1 MPTLIQG
8 RNWDELSPRGK
19 VLMIFRVIV
28 QIILGIVQLTLLVA
42 ALRDIRRRPAD
53 QIRGSKRLWIMVSF
67 INWVGPIAYLK
78 FGRLD
83 RGAE

>member
-1 MPTLIQG
+1 MPTFVQG
-8 RNWDELSPRGK
+8 RNWDDLSPRGK

-28 QIILGIVQLTLLVA
+28 QMILGMVQLALLIS

-53 QIRGSKRLWIMVSF
+53 QIRGSKRLWTMVSL
-67 INWVGPIAYLK
+67 INWVGPIAYFK

-83 RGAE
+83 RAIE

>member
-1 MPTLIQG
+1 MPTLVQG

-28 QIILGIVQLTLLVA
+28 QIILGIAQLTLLVA

-53 QIRGSKRLWIMVSF
+53 QIRGSKRLWTMISF
-67 INWVGPIAYLK
+67 VNWVGPIAYFM

-83 RGAE
+83 RATE

>member
-1 MPTLIQG
+1 MPTLVQG

-28 QIILGIVQLTLLVA
+28 QIILGIAHLTLLVA

-53 QIRGSKRLWIMVSF
+53 QIRGSKRLWTMISF
-67 INWVGPIAYLK
+67 VNWVGPIAYFM

-83 RGAE
+83 RATE

>member
-1 MPTLIQG
+1 MPTLVQG

-19 VLMIFRVIV
+19 VLMILRVIV
-28 QIILGIVQLTLLVA
+28 QIILGIAQLTLLVA

-53 QIRGSKRLWIMVSF
+53 QIRGSKRLWTMISF
-67 INWVGPIAYLK
+67 VNWVGPIAYFK

-83 RGAE
+83 RATE